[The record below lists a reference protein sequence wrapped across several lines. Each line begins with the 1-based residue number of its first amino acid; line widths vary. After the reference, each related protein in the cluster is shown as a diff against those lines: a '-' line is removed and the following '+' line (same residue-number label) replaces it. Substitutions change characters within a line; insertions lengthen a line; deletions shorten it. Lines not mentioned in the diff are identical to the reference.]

1 MTATEIPLGTALRI
15 VVRDDPAPQG
25 SKRHVGNG
33 RMIEQSKKV
42 APWRE
47 AVKTAAISWVQDR
60 YRGGKTYDDDVTFP
74 LTGPVGV
81 LVVFTL
87 HKPLSAPKTRRTW
100 PARRPDLD
108 KLVRST
114 FDALGAAGVW
124 RDDGQVVELHAHKRY
139 PGEGIDALATPGAV
153 IYIAEVTS

>member
-1 MTATEIPLGTALRI
+1 MTATEVPLGAALRI

-33 RMIEQSKKV
+33 RMIEQSAAKIKT
-42 APWRE
+42 WRE
-47 AVKTAAISWVQDR
+47 AVKAAAITSWVQDH
-60 YRGGKTYDDDVTFP
+60 VTFP
-74 LTGPVGV
+74 LTGPVEV
-81 LVVFTL
+81 TVVFTL

-100 PARRPDLD
+100 PSKRPDLD

-124 RDDGQVVELHAHKRY
+124 RDDAQVVELHAHKRY
-139 PGEGIDALATPGAV
+139 PNDGPDALETPGAV
-153 IYIAEVTS
+153 IYIAEVAS